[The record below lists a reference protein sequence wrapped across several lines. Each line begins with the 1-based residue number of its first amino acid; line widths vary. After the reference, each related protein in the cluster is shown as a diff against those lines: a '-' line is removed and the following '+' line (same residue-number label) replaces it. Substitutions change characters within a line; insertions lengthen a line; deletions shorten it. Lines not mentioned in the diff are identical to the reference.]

1 MTGLK
6 NNLNNTSFALL
17 VGNWHIDLNYGI
29 QEFNKYLEQVDL
41 IQSGASLS
49 EVFKEQKDKSKRLCI
64 IDAVGAV
71 KDVSSISEITE
82 ESILELSFSGVM
94 REEDGLCSTGI
105 NSLSEQLYNAYSN
118 PNVKGILLNLNSG
131 GGESSSGYNLQQAIS
146 DKNKPVV
153 VRSSI
158 LASAALNGALPATE
172 IIASSDASQIG
183 SIGSYISLNMS
194 SIKWYKENIIDIYSK
209 VSPDK
214 NAAFRDAV
222 NGNYDKLTEQVT
234 ENAKMFQD
242 KVKEYLTLDQQ
253 KMLSTLSGGMFMA
266 KDAKQRGLVHSIGS
280 RQFAIKRIF
289 SHIKY
294 T

>member
-6 NNLNNTSFALL
+6 NNLNDTFLKLL
-17 VGNWHIDLNYGI
+17 VGDWHIDVNYGI
-29 QEFNKYLEQVDL
+29 QEFNKYMEKIEL
-41 IQSGASLS
+41 IQNGATI
-49 EVFKEQKDKSKRLCI
+49 FDMFNEQKEKSKRLCVVS
-64 IDAVGAV
+64 ASGAI

-82 ESILELSFSGVM
+82 DSILELSFSGVM
-94 REEDGLCSTGI
+94 RDEDGLCSMGI
-105 NSLSEQLYNAYSN
+105 NSFNEQLYNAYGN
-118 PNVKGILLNLNSG
+118 PNVKGILINLNSG
-131 GGESSSGYNLQQAIS
+131 GGQSSSGYNLQQAIA

-172 IIASSDASQIG
+172 IIAASDAAQIG
-183 SIGSYISLNMS
+183 SIGSYISLDLKA
-194 SIKWYKENIIDIYSK
+194 IKEYKETILDIYSK

-214 NAAFRDAV
+214 NAAFRDAIE
-222 NGNYDKLTEQVT
+222 GNYDKLTDYVT

-242 KVKEYLTLDQQ
+242 KVRQYLKLDQS
-253 KMLSTLSGGMFMA
+253 KMLSTLSGGTFMA
-266 KDAKQRGLVHSIGS
+266 QDAKERGLVHSVGS

-294 T
+294 S